1 MKLSPSDRMFI
12 MAVLGTIVLTVL
24 VFIDKAS
31 VETLVA
37 WLGGA
42 GTASV
47 GRLFEPK
54 KDDKDAAR

>member
-12 MAVLGTIVLTVL
+12 MAVLGTLVLTAL
-24 VFIDKAS
+24 VFTGKAS
-31 VETLVA
+31 PETLIA

-47 GRLFEPK
+47 GRLFEGK
-54 KDDKDAAR
+54 DKDAAR